1 MPTVAGKRSRLSDS
15 SDKGSGRGKR
25 VRTSPPTS
33 GGEGDGKMPS
43 LTKGWAYVSPKK
55 EKPLGLKRERKPIKR
70 ENAASPTASV
80 AGGAS
85 SRRRT
90 NSSSRA
96 PLPPIVASSDPYVDP
111 QLAALMRKKKTKGTP
126 PPGVASS
133 PSDES
138 PSLSSLPSSS
148 VVDVI
153 DVVGDNT
160 PDAPIVADTFNG
172 TATSKEAAAASPR
185 FAGSASLITE
195 TCTTSHGRLHKPNA
209 KYVPPPASSSTS
221 APARPRSRS
230 KVTRPL
236 SSSSSS
242 TITSLPSTI
251 PSPFDL
257 PSSNGAST
265 TTAAATAASTLSSAK
280 PRATFK
286 FGVGKLAVRTGGSS
300 STLTDFTSSTSSTT
314 SSTPRFKLAIRTS
327 SAAPLTG
334 APVAPKSKVLCRVTG
349 RAAAAPFASSVG
361 VDKKTAAVK
370 IKKDPEA
377 KVKRVAMTPEVR
389 KARAAAKRKEKASLL
404 KAEKL
409 AEKERLGVVTPA
421 KKIKK
426 EKLTAKQ
433 KKAAALEA
441 AAGGGS
447 KTKVT
452 IGKAS
457 PAVAGT
463 KISFGGS
470 KNRLSVSVGGGLS
483 SSSGGLKGHS
493 SPAAVN
499 GHGDDSDEDFTLPSS
514 SLTSSGRLSSTR
526 SKRARKSTTALE
538 RAMAKVAP
546 PVALSREMK
555 ECKAMVA
562 DLSKHHYSWPFQ
574 EAVDPVQFNLPD
586 YFDVIKEPM
595 DFATINSNIV
605 HGIYSERMEVL
616 EDIRLT
622 FKNARLYN
630 GDDSDVGRCAQS
642 MEAVFEEKERQYLIK
657 QELRFEKEGVK
668 DHTISN
674 LRGQVQSMQEQIR
687 QLSTTPSPTAKA
699 VAETVTSHLDDSE
712 KNMSR
717 EEKRQLSL
725 DINDLPME
733 HLGMVVQI
741 IHDSMPQLAD
751 ANSPDEIEIDI
762 DVLEVSTLR
771 TLERYVLSCKQKAQP
786 PPGRKRK
793 QPSSSSSSA
802 AYAPPPPQPKKAASS
817 TKMQSSV
824 APKPRQS
831 SNRHSQSRLQ
841 LAEEAEQGTNAKIA
855 DVQRE
860 LEELNRSLRGG
871 LLDDD
876 DIKVAAPSLPAPPQP
891 TNDENSDSDSDGD
904 SDLDSDLED
913 EEAFQSLDAGGT
925 NAVTSSSGKSKAAPT
940 PAQFVTGSV
949 PTPPLAMSSISAPS
963 PVSTPS
969 LGTHESAV
977 LFGVTPSSVM
987 TPPMSSSSPG
997 MALHIDADQAP
1008 PQILSASSSK
1018 KDVKLENQSLWGT
1031 FGDSDAASDA
1041 SKNGT
1046 AETGTNGDSLWS
1058 SFKTLDSEKAER
1070 ERNREEK
1077 EAALR
1082 REREEKE
1089 VARRQEAEKLK
1100 RELEE
1105 EERRQELEAEA
1116 KRELEVREADE
1127 EREAARS
1134 AARAQREAKT
1144 TNSILMDKDVVIEMS
1159 EDANFDLDF
1168 GSSFGMFD

>member
-33 GGEGDGKMPS
+33 GGVGDGKMP
-43 LTKGWAYVSPKK
+43 KGWAYVSPKK

-80 AGGAS
+80 AGGGS

-111 QLAALMRKKKTKGTP
+111 QLAALMRKKKTKSGTP
-126 PPGVASS
+126 PPGVGSS
-133 PSDES
+133 LSNES
-138 PSLSSLPSSS
+138 PSLSALSSS
-148 VVDVI
+148 SSAVVDVI

-160 PDAPIVADTFNG
+160 PDTPSVADTVNG
-172 TATSKEAAAASPR
+172 TATSKEAAAAPPR

-230 KVTRPL
+230 KVTNPL

-265 TTAAATAASTLSSAK
+265 TTVATTAASTLSSTK

-286 FGVGKLAVRTGGSS
+286 IGVGKLAVRTGGSS

-314 SSTPRFKLAIRTS
+314 SSTTRTTSHFKLAIRTS
-327 SAAPLTG
+327 SAAPLTD
-334 APVAPKSKVLCRVTG
+334 ASVAAKPKVLFRVTG

-361 VDKKTAAVK
+361 VDKKTAEKAAVK
-370 IKKDPEA
+370 IKTDPEA
-377 KVKRVAMTPEVR
+377 KLKRVAMTPEVR

-409 AEKERLGVVTPA
+409 AEKERQGVVPLP

-447 KTKVT
+447 KTKFT

-470 KNRLSVSVGGGLS
+470 KNRLSVSVGGGLG

-493 SPAAVN
+493 SPAALN

-555 ECKAMVA
+555 ECKALVA

-574 EAVDPVQFNLPD
+574 EAVDPVQLNLPD

-616 EDIRLT
+616 DDIRLT

-793 QPSSSSSSA
+793 QPSASSSSSA
-802 AYAPPPPQPKKAASS
+802 AYAPPAPQPKKAASS

-913 EEAFQSLDAGGT
+913 EEAFQSLVAGGT
-925 NAVTSSSGKSKAAPT
+925 N
-940 PAQFVTGSV
+940 
-949 PTPPLAMSSISAPS
+949 
-963 PVSTPS
+963 
-969 LGTHESAV
+969 
-977 LFGVTPSSVM
+977 
-987 TPPMSSSSPG
+987 G
-997 MALHIDADQAP
+997 M
-1008 PQILSASSSK
+1008 
-1018 KDVKLENQSLWGT
+1018 V
-1031 FGDSDAASDA
+1031 
-1041 SKNGT
+1041 
-1046 AETGTNGDSLWS
+1046 
-1058 SFKTLDSEKAER
+1058 
-1070 ERNREEK
+1070 
-1077 EAALR
+1077 
-1082 REREEKE
+1082 
-1089 VARRQEAEKLK
+1089 
-1100 RELEE
+1100 
-1105 EERRQELEAEA
+1105 
-1116 KRELEVREADE
+1116 
-1127 EREAARS
+1127 
-1134 AARAQREAKT
+1134 
-1144 TNSILMDKDVVIEMS
+1144 
-1159 EDANFDLDF
+1159 
-1168 GSSFGMFD
+1168 